1 MHVNMLRYYSIVLRD
16 VTFIEHYFLDKIV
29 IYRQL
34 SVKISFKLLQL
45 ARNNILP

>member
-34 SVKISFKLLQL
+34 SAKISFKLLQL
-45 ARNNILP
+45 ARNNI